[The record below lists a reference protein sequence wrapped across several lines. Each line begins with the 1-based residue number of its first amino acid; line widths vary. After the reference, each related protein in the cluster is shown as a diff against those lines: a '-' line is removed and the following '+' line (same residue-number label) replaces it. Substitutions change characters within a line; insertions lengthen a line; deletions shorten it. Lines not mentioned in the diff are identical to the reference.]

1 VLHKD
6 FFAEKSGTGL
16 GFKVTAASNTL
27 CRFVCPNRDVVR
39 LLFELLVLISVTLGG
54 AHIVTCRVRRTGW
67 MYLALLV
74 SGALAL
80 VCGGLLLNCDPT
92 LHELKQG
99 NWLLLGLIVGLGLFI
114 VYKSFKPRVSRP

>member
-1 VLHKD
+1 
-6 FFAEKSGTGL
+6 
-16 GFKVTAASNTL
+16 
-27 CRFVCPNRDVVR
+27 
-39 LLFELLVLISVTLGG
+39 
-54 AHIVTCRVRRTGW
+54 